1 MLLGILGGVA
11 AAAFNSVDFLFR
23 SRFLL
28 CYKSPVCL
36 LVVGSVTMMVM
47 SLPFLFFLVP
57 FASVPSIGKLI
68 LTTLGASC
76 FFLIGQGSFM
86 TALRYMEAS
95 RLSSLLGLKILVLSV
110 IFMLSGH
117 WLNRWQ
123 LLAVFVAATA
133 AVMFNWTASKPIP
146 WKGWIFLLLTL
157 IGFSVTDM
165 FETSLVE
172 QIRESSDFSNFRSA
186 MAVVPLLYTSLG
198 LLLLPGLF
206 FYKPGKDQ
214 FCKAFPHAV
223 LWLIS
228 QVFLL
233 ACFGMVLPVFGNV
246 ILATRGIFSVILGAL
261 LPIFGLAALDS
272 QIPAKM
278 WIRRGIAALL
288 MLAAIAIYSFATVK

>member
-11 AAAFNSVDFLFR
+11 AAAFNSVDYLFR

-47 SLPFLFFLVP
+47 CLPFLFFLVP

-146 WKGWIFLLLTL
+146 WQGWIFLLLTL

-165 FETSLVE
+165 FETSLIE

-198 LLLLPGLF
+198 LLLLPGVF
-206 FYKPGKDQ
+206 FYKPGKEH

>member
-28 CYKSPVCL
+28 CYKSPVRL

-157 IGFSVTDM
+157 VGFSVTDM

-172 QIRESSDFSNFRSA
+172 QIRECSDFSNFRSA

-198 LLLLPGLF
+198 LLLLPGIF
-206 FYKPGKDQ
+206 FYKPGKEQ
-214 FCKAFPHAV
+214 FCKALPHAV
-223 LWLIS
+223 LWLVS

-261 LPIFGLAALDS
+261 LPLFGLAALDS

>member
-214 FCKAFPHAV
+214 FCKALPHAV

>member
-1 MLLGILGGVA
+1 MILGILGGIA

-28 CYKSPVCL
+28 CYKSPVRL
-36 LVVGSVTMMVM
+36 LVVGSVIMMIM
-47 SLPFLFFLVP
+47 SLPFLFLLVP
-57 FASVPSIGKLI
+57 FSSVPSISKLI
-68 LTTLGASC
+68 LTTLGAST

-86 TALRYMEAS
+86 TTLRYMEAS
-95 RLSSLLGLKILVLSV
+95 RLSSLLGLKILVLSA

-117 WLNRWQ
+117 WLNLWQ
-123 LLAVFVAATA
+123 LLAVCVATA
-133 AVMFNWTASKPIP
+133 AAMMFNWTASKPIP

-165 FETSLVE
+165 FETSLVR
-172 QIRESSDFSNFRSA
+172 QIRECSGFSNFRSA
-186 MAVVPLLYTSLG
+186 MAVVPILYTSLG
-198 LLLLPGLF
+198 ILLLPGIF
-206 FYKPGKDQ
+206 FYKPDKDQ
-214 FCKAFPHAV
+214 FFKALPHAV
-223 LWLIS
+223 LWLVS